1 MSKSKLFSPFK
12 NAGRYKHQ
20 MDLFLHNSIVLY
32 IFVLTA
38 FVFLL
43 FFAAT
48 RNIHAVLLFFLVG
61 FLTFFFSQNMIVVIF
76 MAILISGVFYVLDL
90 PYLGKNK
97 FYYVEGMEDE
107 ESTDLSGG
115 DVATTKSKS
124 KSKEVV
130 PANGMKPKEGD
141 APQKNPLDDLLGD
154 DSQNSDSDYK
164 NQIEKLKQQNK
175 LLDKV
180 KNLEAF
186 IPLMKTVQG
195 FTTKK
200 DKKNKEGGEE
210 GDGGED
216 EGED

>member
-12 NAGRYKHQ
+12 HAGHYKHQ
-20 MDLFLHNSIVLY
+20 MNLFLHNSIVLY

-76 MAILISGVFYVLDL
+76 MAILVSGVFYVLDL
-90 PYLGKNK
+90 PYLGKNR
-97 FYYVEGMEDE
+97 FFYVEGMEE
-107 ESTDLSGG
+107 EDPVDLSGG
-115 DVATTKSKS
+115 DATATTQSKPE
-124 KSKEVV
+124 SKEVV
-130 PANGMKPKEGD
+130 PANDMKPTEGS
-141 APQKNPLDDLLGD
+141 APTKNPLDELLGG
-154 DSQNSDSDYK
+154 DSNNPDYK
-164 NQIEKLKQQNK
+164 KQIEKLKLQNE

-186 IPLMKTVQG
+186 IPFMTTVHG
-195 FTTKK
+195 MTAKK
-200 DKKNKEGGEE
+200 EKKKEEE
-210 GDGGED
+210 DD
-216 EGED
+216 

>member
-12 NAGRYKHQ
+12 HAGRYQHQ
-20 MDLFLHNSIVLY
+20 INLFLHNSIVLY

-76 MAILISGVFYVLDL
+76 MAILVSGVFYVLDL
-90 PYLGKNK
+90 PYLGKNRY
-97 FYYVEGMEDE
+97 FYVEGMEDE
-107 ESTDLSGG
+107 GSTDLSGE
-115 DVATTKSKS
+115 DVPSATKS

-130 PANGMKPKEGD
+130 PANDMKPTEGS
-141 APQKNPLDDLLGD
+141 APLKNPLDELLGD
-154 DSQNSDSDYK
+154 DSQNPNPNYEK
-164 NQIEKLKQQNK
+164 QIEKLKLQGE

-180 KNLEAF
+180 KSLEAF
-186 IPLMKTVQG
+186 IPMITSANR
-195 FTTKK
+195 KK
-200 DKKNKEGGEE
+200 DKKT
-210 GDGGED
+210 DED
-216 EGED
+216 D